1 MDAASTTRVRG
12 GGFVIDEP
20 KLEWVVTP
28 EDFTSEQRLF
38 ADTTKAFVE
47 GDVLQHDEEVER
59 LNYELTVQ
67 LMRKA
72 GELGL
77 LAVDIPEAYGGLGL
91 DKVSSTIVNEN
102 LAKASSFALSIG
114 AHVGIGTLPIVYFG
128 TEQQKRKY
136 LPQLATGAKIAA
148 YCLTE
153 PASGSDALGART
165 TARLTEDGVHYILN
179 GSKLYITNAG
189 FADIFIVYAKVDGEK
204 FTAFIVER
212 GMEGFTIGPEEKKMG
227 IKGSSTCPIYFDNV
241 HVPVDNVLGEIGK
254 GHLIAFN
261 ILNIGRFKLGA
272 GCLGAAKETIQ
283 LASAY
288 ANARTQFGK
297 PISSFPLI
305 GKKLSEMNT
314 LTYVLESMVYRT
326 SGYIDAMLQGLHEES
341 SDMGTQGG
349 AHTAAS
355 PAKAIAEFALE
366 CSIIKV
372 FGSEA
377 LHTIADEGVQIHGGY
392 GYIQEYKVERI
403 YRDARINRIFE
414 GTNEINRLLIP
425 GTLLKKALK
434 GELPLMERL
443 ERLQDE
449 VLAFRPSFSDSEE
462 DPLSALYGLLNQMK
476 TAFLVVGGTAVQKY
490 GTRIEEQQEVLSALA
505 DMMIYIYAAESAILR
520 TNKLTNRFGEEKA
533 ALAMQM
539 TQVFVRDALQI
550 IEQRAKETLHEAAS
564 GDVLR
569 TQLSLLKKF
578 SRTSPLSLVSLKR
591 NIAVRVIANER
602 YIVM

>member
-1 MDAASTTRVRG
+1 MEAASTTRVRG

-20 KLEWVVTP
+20 ILEWVVTP

-47 GDVLQHDEEVER
+47 GDVLPHDEDIEH

-77 LAVDIPEAYGGLGL
+77 LATDIPEAYGGLGL

-102 LAKASSFALSIG
+102 LARASSFALSIG

-128 TEQQKRKY
+128 TDQQKRTY
-136 LPQLATGAKIAA
+136 LPELATGAKIAA

-165 TARLTEDGVHYILN
+165 TAKLSDDGTHYILS

-189 FADIFIVYAKVDGEK
+189 FADIFIVYAKVDGVK

-212 GMEGFTIGPEEKKMG
+212 SMEGFTVGPEEKKMG
-227 IKGSSTCPIYFDNV
+227 IKGSSTCPIYFD
-241 HVPVDNVLGEIGK
+241 HVRVPIENVLGEIGK

-305 GKKLSEMNT
+305 GKKLAEMNT

-326 SGYIDAMLQGLHEES
+326 SGYIDAMLQDVNDGS
-341 SDMGTQGG
+341 TSTG
-349 AHTAAS
+349 AQDSAHAGVS

-377 LHTIADEGVQIHGGY
+377 LNTIADEGVQIHGGY

-443 ERLQDE
+443 ERLQEE
-449 VLAFRPSFSDSEE
+449 VLAFSPSLGDEE
-462 DPLSALYGLLNQMK
+462 DGPMAELYKLLNQMK

-490 GTRIEEQQEVLSALA
+490 GTRIEQEQEVLSALA

-520 TNKLTNRFGEEKA
+520 TDKLVSRLGEEKA
-533 ALAMQM
+533 ELALQM
-539 TQVFVRDALQI
+539 TQVFVRDALQV
-550 IEQRAKETLHEAAS
+550 IEQRAKETLQEAAS
-564 GDVLR
+564 GDTLR

-578 SRTSPLSLVSLKR
+578 SRATPLSLTSRKR
-591 NIAVRVIANER
+591 AIAARIIANER
-602 YIVM
+602 YTVV

>member
-1 MDAASTTRVRG
+1 MDAASTTRIRG

-47 GDVLQHDEEVER
+47 GDVLQHDEEIER

-77 LAVDIPEAYGGLGL
+77 LAVDIPEAFGGLGL

-128 TEQQKRKY
+128 TEQQKRTY

-165 TARLTEDGVHYILN
+165 TAKLTEDGAHYTLN

-212 GMEGFTIGPEEKKMG
+212 GMEGFTVGPEEKKMG
-227 IKGSSTCPIYFDNV
+227 IKGSSTCPIYFDNMR
-241 HVPVDNVLGEIGK
+241 VPVDNVLGEIGK

-305 GKKLSEMNT
+305 GKKLAEMNT

-326 SGYIDAMLQGLHEES
+326 SGYIDAMLQGLHEKS
-341 SDMGTQGG
+341 TDTGTQGG
-349 AHTAAS
+349 THTVAS

-392 GYIQEYKVERI
+392 GYTQEYKVERI

-443 ERLQDE
+443 ERLQEE
-449 VLAFRPSFSDSEE
+449 VLAFRPSLSDSEE
-462 DPLSALYGLLNQMK
+462 DPLSVLYGLLNQMK

-520 TNKLTNRFGEEKA
+520 TNKLINRFGEEKA
-533 ALAMQM
+533 ALAMRM
-539 TQVFVRDALQI
+539 TQVFVRDSIQV

-578 SRTSPLSLVSLKR
+578 SRTSPLSLISQKR
-591 NIAVRVIANER
+591 DIAVRVIANER

>member
-1 MDAASTTRVRG
+1 MDAAYTTRIRG

-47 GDVLQHDEEVER
+47 GDVLQHDEEIER

-77 LAVDIPEAYGGLGL
+77 LAVDIPEAFGGLGL

-128 TEQQKRKY
+128 TEQQKRTY

-165 TARLTEDGVHYILN
+165 TAKLTEDGAHYNLN

-212 GMEGFTIGPEEKKMG
+212 GMEGFTVGPEEKKMG
-227 IKGSSTCPIYFDNV
+227 IKGSSTCPIYFDNMR
-241 HVPVDNVLGEIGK
+241 VPVDNVLGEIGK

-283 LASAY
+283 LTSAY

-305 GKKLSEMNT
+305 GKKLAEMNT

-326 SGYIDAMLQGLHEES
+326 SGYIDAMLQGLHEKS
-341 SDMGTQGG
+341 TDTGTQGG
-349 AHTAAS
+349 THTVAS

-392 GYIQEYKVERI
+392 GYTQEYKVERI

-443 ERLQDE
+443 ERLQEE
-449 VLAFRPSFSDSEE
+449 VLAFRPSLSDSEE
-462 DPLSALYGLLNQMK
+462 DPLSVLYGLLNQMK

-520 TNKLTNRFGEEKA
+520 TNKLINRFGEEKA
-533 ALAMQM
+533 ALAMRM
-539 TQVFVRDALQI
+539 TQVFVRDSIQV

-578 SRTSPLSLVSLKR
+578 SRTSPLSLISQKR
-591 NIAVRVIANER
+591 DIAVRVIANER

>member
-20 KLEWVVTP
+20 KIEWVVTP

-47 GDVLQHDEEVER
+47 GDVLQHDEEIER

-77 LAVDIPEAYGGLGL
+77 LAVDIPEAFGGLGL

-128 TEQQKRKY
+128 TEQQKRTY

-165 TARLTEDGVHYILN
+165 TAKLTEDGAHYTLN

-212 GMEGFTIGPEEKKMG
+212 GMEGFTVGPEEKKMG
-227 IKGSSTCPIYFDNV
+227 IKGSSTCPIYFDNMR
-241 HVPVDNVLGEIGK
+241 VPVDNVLGEIGK

-305 GKKLSEMNT
+305 GKKLAEMNT

-326 SGYIDAMLQGLHEES
+326 SGYIDAMLQGLNEKS
-341 SDMGTQGG
+341 TDTGTQGG
-349 AHTAAS
+349 THTVAS

-392 GYIQEYKVERI
+392 GYTQEYKVERI

-443 ERLQDE
+443 ERLQEE
-449 VLAFRPSFSDSEE
+449 VLAFRPSLSDSEE
-462 DPLSALYGLLNQMK
+462 DPLSVLYGLLNQMK

-520 TNKLTNRFGEEKA
+520 TNKLINRFGEEKA
-533 ALAMQM
+533 ALAMRM
-539 TQVFVRDALQI
+539 TQVFVRDSIQV

-578 SRTSPLSLVSLKR
+578 SRTSPLSLISQKR
-591 NIAVRVIANER
+591 DIAVRVIANER

>member
-47 GDVLQHDEEVER
+47 GDVLQHDEEIEQ

-77 LAVDIPEAYGGLGL
+77 LAVDIPEAFGGLGL

-128 TEQQKRKY
+128 TEQQKRTY

-165 TARLTEDGVHYILN
+165 TAKLTEDGAHYTLN

-212 GMEGFTIGPEEKKMG
+212 GMEGFTVGPEEKKMG
-227 IKGSSTCPIYFDNV
+227 IKGSSTCPIYFDNMR
-241 HVPVDNVLGEIGK
+241 VPVDNVLGEIGK

-305 GKKLSEMNT
+305 GKKLAEMNT

-326 SGYIDAMLQGLHEES
+326 SGYIDAMLQGLHEKS
-341 SDMGTQGG
+341 TDTGTQGG
-349 AHTAAS
+349 THTVAS

-392 GYIQEYKVERI
+392 GYTQEYKVERI

-443 ERLQDE
+443 ERLQEE
-449 VLAFRPSFSDSEE
+449 VLAFRPSLSDSEE
-462 DPLSALYGLLNQMK
+462 DPLSVLYGLLNQMK

-520 TNKLTNRFGEEKA
+520 TNKLINRFGEEKA
-533 ALAMQM
+533 ALAMRM
-539 TQVFVRDALQI
+539 TQVFVRDSIQV

-578 SRTSPLSLVSLKR
+578 SRTSPLSLISQKR
-591 NIAVRVIANER
+591 DIAVRVIANER